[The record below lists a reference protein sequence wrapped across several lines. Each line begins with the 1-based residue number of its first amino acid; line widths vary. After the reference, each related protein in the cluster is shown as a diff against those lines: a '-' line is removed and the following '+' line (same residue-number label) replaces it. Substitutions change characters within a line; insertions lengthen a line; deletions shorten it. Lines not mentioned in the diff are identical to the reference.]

1 MDSKYSISEPKE
13 VISSDYLGTFLV
25 RQNANQYA
33 CKKKTDT
40 EKWWAIG
47 MIANEGTYW
56 HPLIVSNTKTY
67 CYSYSDNYNNG
78 NPLSD
83 KTASFD
89 YNGTTY
95 YASFGAYGSNTV
107 VPTNASIPVYS
118 ETKSSDISHMAQILL
133 GLHLQNGGTLPSGED
148 SSGNYQK
155 VDYLRINWENKS
167 ESLKTP
173 IDKGNLNKMDKA
185 ISDLCANLD
194 IAHTE
199 SEVKKLDKSSANKLL
214 SETPTWDAETGILT
228 FKFFDGTSFNVDF
241 NVEKIPVSFSMDSNG
256 VITMTTDD
264 GTEWTADVS
273 KLIQDYT
280 FNNGPR
286 ISFAKTKKKD
296 GYDVSADLVKGSI
309 TEEYLE
315 KNYLANIISN
325 VNASNSNA
333 SNAATSATNAANDAK
348 LAQSY
353 AIGRSG
359 IRDGEDTDN
368 AKYYSEQA
376 SKAKQELLNSMNI
389 AGRGLTVEYDADSQ
403 RNVFA
408 LARECV
414 QITDWNTQF
423 YTGFYGSSVSANGVP
438 SDAANY
444 GTAFFGIVLQATDSA
459 NRSSV
464 IYQTGMVYKNSR
476 TDFSGIK
483 KYERVYAQGQ
493 WSSWED
499 TNSFRDE
506 DKTNLD
512 NLVSQI
518 GNHYL
523 KKDVPENAVFTD
535 TVYDDTKV
543 KESISQQSTEITD
556 IKMLGWSVPKEC
568 PIQNEVNGNQF
579 VQRVG
584 RVDLGS
590 LDWRYDGGT
599 NDRFITDN
607 LKNVKRP
614 SSNDVIC
621 NIFLQSYKAV
631 STNSLLSVA
640 DNYLVAYSSGNVISI
655 RNTSYTN
662 PTEFKNAMQGQ
673 YLYYEL
679 ATSIAITIDGNEIGE
694 TVSDVRKK
702 TTVNLLNPTL
712 QTTTSNEVT
721 CTNNGDGTYTLNGT
735 ASGKAV
741 FHLQTN
747 IIENLQGLLPLKLVG
762 NVPNSNIILQYSNFV
777 NNAFYDMG
785 NGVIITK
792 AFDSATFKDACID
805 VEIKSG
811 DTANNVLIKPMITTN
826 LLATYEDFVPY
837 TGDSGSLNGDVA
849 DLRADV
855 DNLVE
860 LGEDITDTTMSY
872 KTGWLKK
879 VIDGVSSKV
888 FAFAHAKTVYS
899 DFTNKLT
906 LEDKVKTKKIQ
917 IFADATA
924 DYYREIEPIAGD
936 VSILTPPI
944 VVNGSENSYDPSG
957 GESISGENYT
967 YSQKNDTTL
976 DILDSLIS
984 SAQTTSGIK
993 VNPRDSTSFGG
1004 GYYRVT
1010 GTATAD
1016 VTIPLYSVSNP
1027 SSDAIWFAGNIS
1039 PSMSAN
1045 TFYYLISDTEGN
1057 SVEIGTDEAKTGSV
1071 KLGTHSGTVT
1081 VSLVVKSGIKV
1092 TLNAVVRA
1100 GYKKQYTFY
1109 DIGSRKYS
1117 DKIDNVADA
1126 VLDVKSTANFSHNI
1140 PRIVPKDITSYI
1152 TDGTFYKRLNGT
1164 DGFELFEDIYVG
1176 DYIKMSRAITCPDS
1190 TNGTAGSQYVTIAGL
1205 DTMMYNGEDGK
1216 YVNYH
1221 HAVMVPGQGFGG
1233 TQHFGRHAMN
1243 ATNTTTGGYSGSVMD
1258 QSVLGA
1264 VATEGSTAS
1273 GATINQQLYAEFGNH
1288 LKTTDELLS
1297 NSINETGVNRC
1308 GTADGCSNNW
1318 EWAMKQAVLM
1328 SEIEVY
1334 GSTIWSSSGYDT
1346 GNAKMQLPLFAHSRS
1361 AMNNRTAWY
1370 WLKDAA
1376 SSRAFCA
1383 CYSDGNADYYGVT
1396 IARGGVRPRFIIAA

>member
-13 VISSDYLGTFLV
+13 VLSSDYLGTFLA

-40 EKWWAIG
+40 EEWWAIG
-47 MIANEGTYW
+47 MIANDGTYW
-56 HPLIVSNTKTY
+56 HPMIVSNTEAY

-78 NPLSD
+78 NPLSN

-95 YASFGAYGSNTV
+95 YASFGAYGSSTV
-107 VPTNASIPVYS
+107 VPTNVSIPVYS
-118 ETKSSDISHMAQILL
+118 ETKSSDISHMSQILL
-133 GLHLQNGGTLPSGED
+133 GLHLQDGGTLPSGGD

-173 IDKGNLNKMDKA
+173 IDKGNLNKMDRA
-185 ISDLCANLD
+185 IADLCANLD

-214 SETPTWDAETGILT
+214 SETPTWDAETGILM
-228 FKFFDGTSFNVDF
+228 FKFFDGTSFSVDF

-273 KLIQDYT
+273 KLIQDYN
-280 FNNGPR
+280 FNNGLR
-286 ISFAKTKKKD
+286 ISFAKTKKED

-333 SNAATSATNAANDAK
+333 TNAATSATNAANDAK

-353 AIGRSG
+353 AIGSSG

-368 AKYYSEQA
+368 AKYYSQQA

-423 YTGFYGSSVSANGVP
+423 YTGFYGSGVSANGVP

-464 IYQTGMVYKNSR
+464 IYQTGIVYKNSR

-499 TNSFRDE
+499 KNYFRDE

-535 TVYDDTKV
+535 TIYDDTEI
-543 KESISQQSTEITD
+543 KESISQQSTEI
-556 IKMLGWSVPKEC
+556 
-568 PIQNEVNGNQF
+568 
-579 VQRVG
+579 
-584 RVDLGS
+584 
-590 LDWRYDGGT
+590 
-599 NDRFITDN
+599 
-607 LKNVKRP
+607 
-614 SSNDVIC
+614 
-621 NIFLQSYKAV
+621 
-631 STNSLLSVA
+631 
-640 DNYLVAYSSGNVISI
+640 
-655 RNTSYTN
+655 
-662 PTEFKNAMQGQ
+662 
-673 YLYYEL
+673 
-679 ATSIAITIDGNEIGE
+679 NEIGE
-694 TVSDVRKK
+694 TVSDVRK
-702 TTVNLLNPTL
+702 
-712 QTTTSNEVT
+712 
-721 CTNNGDGTYTLNGT
+721 
-735 ASGKAV
+735 
-741 FHLQTN
+741 
-747 IIENLQGLLPLKLVG
+747 
-762 NVPNSNIILQYSNFV
+762 
-777 NNAFYDMG
+777 
-785 NGVIITK
+785 
-792 AFDSATFKDACID
+792 
-805 VEIKSG
+805 
-811 DTANNVLIKPMITTN
+811 
-826 LLATYEDFVPY
+826 
-837 TGDSGSLNGDVA
+837 
-849 DLRADV
+849 
-855 DNLVE
+855 
-860 LGEDITDTTMSY
+860 
-872 KTGWLKK
+872 
-879 VIDGVSSKV
+879 
-888 FAFAHAKTVYS
+888 
-899 DFTNKLT
+899 
-906 LEDKVKTKKIQ
+906 
-917 IFADATA
+917 
-924 DYYREIEPIAGD
+924 
-936 VSILTPPI
+936 
-944 VVNGSENSYDPSG
+944 
-957 GESISGENYT
+957 
-967 YSQKNDTTL
+967 
-976 DILDSLIS
+976 
-984 SAQTTSGIK
+984 
-993 VNPRDSTSFGG
+993 
-1004 GYYRVT
+1004 
-1010 GTATAD
+1010 
-1016 VTIPLYSVSNP
+1016 
-1027 SSDAIWFAGNIS
+1027 
-1039 PSMSAN
+1039 
-1045 TFYYLISDTEGN
+1045 
-1057 SVEIGTDEAKTGSV
+1057 
-1071 KLGTHSGTVT
+1071 
-1081 VSLVVKSGIKV
+1081 
-1092 TLNAVVRA
+1092 
-1100 GYKKQYTFY
+1100 
-1109 DIGSRKYS
+1109 
-1117 DKIDNVADA
+1117 
-1126 VLDVKSTANFSHNI
+1126 TANFSHNI
-1140 PRIVPKDITSYI
+1140 PRIVPKDLTSYI

-1190 TNGTAGSQYVTIAGL
+1190 TDGTVGGQYVTIAGL
-1205 DTMMYNGEDGK
+1205 DTMMYNGEGGK

-1221 HAVMVPGQGFGG
+1221 HAVMVPGQGFEG
-1233 TQHFGRHAMN
+1233 TQHFGKHAMN
-1243 ATNTTTGGYSGSVMD
+1243 VTNTTEGGYVGSAMD

-1297 NSINETGVNRC
+1297 TSINATGINRF
-1308 GTADGCSNNW
+1308 GTANGCSNNW
-1318 EWAMKQAVLM
+1318 GRAMRQAVLM
-1328 SEIEVY
+1328 SEVDVY

-1370 WLKDAA
+1370 WLKDVA
-1376 SSRAFCA
+1376 SSAHFCY
-1383 CYSDGNADYYGVT
+1383 CGSYGNASYDVAGNAWVC
-1396 IARGGVRPRFIIAA
+1396 VRPCFIIAA

>member
-1 MDSKYSISEPKE
+1 MDSKYSISKPKE
-13 VISSDYLGTFLV
+13 VLSSDYLGTFLV

-185 ISDLCANLD
+185 IADLCANLD

-199 SEVKKLDKSSANKLL
+199 SEVKKLDKSSANKLF

-286 ISFAKTKKKD
+286 ISFTKTKKED
-296 GYDVSADLVKGSI
+296 GYDVSADIVKGSI

-315 KNYLANIISN
+315 KNYLASIISN

-333 SNAATSATNAANDAK
+333 ANAATSATNAANDAK

-438 SDAANY
+438 SDAVNY

-464 IYQTGMVYKNSR
+464 VYQTGIVYKNSR

-493 WSSWED
+493 WSSWVE
-499 TNSFRDE
+499 
-506 DKTNLD
+506 L
-512 NLVSQI
+512 Q
-518 GNHYL
+518 
-523 KKDVPENAVFTD
+523 FTD
-535 TVYDDTKV
+535 TVYDDTEV
-543 KESISQQSTEITD
+543 KESISAQSTEITD

-579 VQRVG
+579 VQKVG

-590 LDWRYDGGT
+590 LDWRYDAASGHE
-599 NDRFITDN
+599 RF
-607 LKNVKRP
+607 K
-614 SSNDVIC
+614 
-621 NIFLQSYKAV
+621 
-631 STNSLLSVA
+631 STNALSLIRLPESNAVPANIYTNGYATNSANDIYTHKNDKSISMGVGNTLSVY
-640 DNYLVAYSSGNVISI
+640 D
-655 RNTSYTN
+655 TSYTDA
-662 PTEFKNAMQGQ
+662 TTFKEAMQGQ

-679 ATSIAITIDGNEIGE
+679 ATPITTTIDGNEIGE
-694 TVSDVRKK
+694 TVSDVQKYVRKE
-702 TTVNLLNPTL
+702 TTVNLLNLTR
-712 QTTTSNEVT
+712 QTTTIAGIT
-721 CTNNGDGTYTLNGT
+721 FTKNNDGTYTLSGT
-735 ASGKAV
+735 ATDQIIFVVTRNIEVPKISLLVECKGASTETYTYGLCIEGEPDKYFEVADGVNKLILPGTYDFLYIVVRSG
-741 FHLQTN
+741 
-747 IIENLQGLLPLKLVG
+747 
-762 NVPNSNIILQYSNFV
+762 
-777 NNAFYDMG
+777 
-785 NGVIITK
+785 ITIP
-792 AFDSATFKDACID
+792 DNTI
-805 VEIKSG
+805 
-811 DTANNVLIKPMITTN
+811 IKPMLTTN
-826 LLATYEDFVPY
+826 LSATYEDFVQY

-849 DLRADV
+849 DLRENV

-860 LGEDITDTTMSY
+860 LGEDITDTTISH
-872 KTGWLKK
+872 KAGWLKK

-1027 SSDAIWFAGNIS
+1027 SSDALWFAGNIS

-1045 TFYYLISDTEGN
+1045 TFYYLISDTAGN

-1081 VSLVVKSGIKV
+1081 VSLVVKSGTKV
-1092 TLNAVVRA
+1092 TLNAVVRG

-1109 DIGSRKYS
+1109 DVGSQKYS
-1117 DKIDNVADA
+1117 DKIDNVLDA
-1126 VLDVKSTANFSHNI
+1126 VLDVKNTANFSHNI
-1140 PRIVPKDITSYI
+1140 PRNVPKDLTSYI

-1176 DYIKMSRAITCPDS
+1176 DYIKMSRAITCPGS

-1243 ATNTTTGGYSGSVMD
+1243 ATNTTKGGYVASVMD

-1264 VATEGSTAS
+1264 VATEGSTAG
-1273 GATINQQLYAEFGNH
+1273 GATINQQLYEEFGSH
-1288 LKTTDELLS
+1288 LKTTDEVLS
-1297 NSINETGVNRC
+1297 TSINATGINRF

-1318 EWAMKQAVLM
+1318 GWTMRQAVLM
-1328 SEIEVY
+1328 SEVEVY
-1334 GSTIWSSSGYDT
+1334 GCTIWSSSGYDT

-1370 WLKDAA
+1370 WLKDVA
-1376 SSRAFCA
+1376 SSTRFCV
-1383 CYSDGNADYYGVT
+1383 CYNHGGASTNNAESTRSY
-1396 IARGGVRPRFIIAA
+1396 VRPRFIIAA

>member
-47 MIANEGTYW
+47 MIANDGTYW
-56 HPLIVSNTKTY
+56 HPLIVSNTEAY
-67 CYSYSDNYNNG
+67 CYSYSDKYNNG
-78 NPLSD
+78 NPLSN

-95 YASFGAYGSNTV
+95 YASFGAYGSSTV
-107 VPTNASIPVYS
+107 VPTNVSIPVYS
-118 ETKSSDISHMAQILL
+118 ETKSSDISHMSQILL
-133 GLHLQNGGTLPSGED
+133 GLHLKDGGTLPSGGD

-185 ISDLCANLD
+185 IADLCANLD

-286 ISFAKTKKKD
+286 ISFTKTKKED
-296 GYDVSADLVKGSI
+296 GYDVSADIVKGSI

-333 SNAATSATNAANDAK
+333 ANAATSATNAANDAK

-376 SKAKQELLNSMNI
+376 SKAKQEILDSMTI
-389 AGRGLTVEYDADSQ
+389 AGRGLAVEYDADSQ

-464 IYQTGMVYKNSR
+464 VYQTGMVYKNSR

-535 TVYDDTKV
+535 TVYDDTEINTRISNLDKIKADK
-543 KESISQQSTEITD
+543 KE
-556 IKMLGWSVPKEC
+556 
-568 PIQNEVNGNQF
+568 
-579 VQRVG
+579 
-584 RVDLGS
+584 
-590 LDWRYDGGT
+590 
-599 NDRFITDN
+599 
-607 LKNVKRP
+607 
-614 SSNDVIC
+614 
-621 NIFLQSYKAV
+621 
-631 STNSLLSVA
+631 
-640 DNYLVAYSSGNVISI
+640 
-655 RNTSYTN
+655 
-662 PTEFKNAMQGQ
+662 
-673 YLYYEL
+673 
-679 ATSIAITIDGNEIGE
+679 
-694 TVSDVRKK
+694 

-712 QTTTSNEVT
+712 ETTTVNGIT

-735 ASGKAV
+735 ASADAN
-741 FHLQTN
+741 FF
-747 IIENLQGLLPLKLVG
+747 LQGYYKSQTPIINKVG
-762 NVPNSNIILQYSNFV
+762 RFKVVVLDNKHSGKVRFQIYHNETILSVLNDILTVTQDTLITLFNIQTV
-777 NNAFYDMG
+777 K
-785 NGVIITK
+785 GVTY
-792 AFDSATFKDACID
+792 
-805 VEIKSG
+805 
-811 DTANNVLIKPMITTN
+811 NNVLVKPMITTN
-826 LLATYEDFVPY
+826 LNATYDDFVPY
-837 TGDSGSLNGDVA
+837 TGDSGSLNSDVA
-849 DLRADV
+849 DLRANV
-855 DNLVE
+855 DN
-860 LGEDITDTTMSY
+860 
-872 KTGWLKK
+872 
-879 VIDGVSSKV
+879 
-888 FAFAHAKTVYS
+888 
-899 DFTNKLT
+899 

-917 IFADATA
+917 IFANATT
-924 DYYREIEPIAGD
+924 DYYREIEPIEGD

-944 VVNGSENSYDPSG
+944 VVNGSESSYDPSG

-967 YSQKNDTTL
+967 YGKKNETML

-993 VNPRDSTSFGG
+993 VTPRNLASFGG
-1004 GYYRVT
+1004 NYYRVS

-1027 SSDAIWFAGNIS
+1027 LSDALWFAGNIS
-1039 PSMSAN
+1039 PSMSEN
-1045 TFYYLISDTEGN
+1045 TFYYLISDTAGN
-1057 SVEIGTDEAKTGSV
+1057 SVEIGTDEAKTQSV
-1071 KLGTHSGTVT
+1071 KLGTHSGMVT
-1081 VSLVVKSGIKV
+1081 VSLVVKSGTKV
-1092 TLNAVVRA
+1092 TLNAVVRG
-1100 GYKKQYTFY
+1100 GYKKQYSYY
-1109 DIGSRKYS
+1109 DIASQKYS

-1126 VLDVKSTANFSHNI
+1126 VLDVKKTANFSHNI
-1140 PRIVPKDITSYI
+1140 PRNVPKDITSYI
-1152 TDGTFYKRLNGT
+1152 ADGTFYKRLNGT

-1190 TNGTAGSQYVTIAGL
+1190 TNGTVGSQYVTIAGL
-1205 DTMMYNGEDGK
+1205 DTMMYNGEGDK

-1221 HAVMVPGQGFGG
+1221 HAVMIPGQGFEG

-1243 ATNTTTGGYSGSVMD
+1243 ATNTTEGGYVASIMD

-1273 GATINQQLYAEFGNH
+1273 GATINQQLYAEFGSH

-1297 NSINETGVNRC
+1297 NGINATGINRF

-1318 EWAMKQAVLM
+1318 AWNMRQAVLM
-1328 SEIEVY
+1328 SEAEVY
-1334 GSTIWSSSGYDT
+1334 GSPIWSSSGYDT
-1346 GNAKMQLPLFAHSRS
+1346 GIAKMQLPLFVHSRR
-1361 AMNNRTAWY
+1361 AMNRRTSWY
-1370 WLKDAA
+1370 CLKDVA
-1376 SSRAFCA
+1376 SSSHFCVCNDTGSA
-1383 CYSDGNADYYGVT
+1383 YYGGAGNT
-1396 IARGGVRPRFIIAA
+1396 WNGVRPRFILS